1 MPLFKNHANYFSI
14 SYALILNNTYIKHYP
29 EIKYLRLLL
38 YAYIKRRNHLPV
50 FQKTVIQQTG

>member
-29 EIKYLRLLL
+29 QIKYLRLLM
-38 YAYIKRRNHLPV
+38 YAYIKRRNYQPV
-50 FQKTVIQQTG
+50 FQKRVILQTG